1 MTDRLEKDLKD
12 MLEDQDKSSQAL
24 YEELKYSF
32 RNKIY
37 GNRKEELAFFKTFFS
52 FFFEKQYEVF
62 EVEWQQYQD
71 YNDNWYYFDI
81 KVVKI
86 NQYLDLSFSG
96 FDDAD
101 ESAWKYIF
109 TSSMENQNW
118 EEKQKLHAQ
127 LERENNGL
135 RVHIDKV
142 FVFLRALYDYYGGY
156 YFIYVFGDRA
166 KVTISKNGMTIDNE
180 NLDW

>member
-1 MTDRLEKDLKD
+1 MAQSIEQALVEILE
-12 MLEDQDKSSQAL
+12 EEGKSSQVL
-24 YEELKYSF
+24 YEELKYNF
-32 RNKIY
+32 RNKVY
-37 GNRKEELAFFKTFFS
+37 GNRKEELSFFKTFFS
-52 FFFEKQYEVF
+52 LFFEKQYEIF

-81 KVVKI
+81 KSVKV
-86 NQYLDLSFSG
+86 NQYLNLHFSG

-109 TSSMENQNW
+109 TSSMENKNW
-118 EEKQKLHAQ
+118 EEQQKFHAK

-166 KVTISKNGMTIDNE
+166 KVTISKDGMTIDNE